1 MRKQL
6 TVGLSLILSI
16 SPIYS
21 CLETKTENVVKKI
34 CVAFLLPGPL
44 LTDILVLVKLVV
56 GRMEQVG
63 TRHWKHAETDQPQT
77 QPN

>member
-1 MRKQL
+1 MKQSNFP
-6 TVGLSLILSI
+6 VAQLS
-16 SPIYS
+16 
-21 CLETKTENVVKKI
+21 
-34 CVAFLLPGPL
+34 L